1 MHISPDN
8 VVLLQWGGVA
18 INATIVFTWAIMLL
32 LSLGSWLITRRLS
45 TTEELSRWQN
55 LLEVLVDG
63 MREQIRQVSHQEPGQ
78 YLEFIGTLFLFIASA
93 NILIIVPG
101 YLPPTGSLSTTTGL
115 AGCVF
120 IAVPLYGIMHQGLSG
135 YLRHYL
141 QPSLFMMPFNII
153 GEFSRTIALAV
164 RLFGNVMSGHMIVAI
179 LVSIVPLVFPL
190 IMQVF
195 GLLTGLIQAY
205 IFAVLAIV
213 YIASSA
219 RSLKE
224 KQHADEQN
232 GMEQKHYG

>member
-45 TTEELSRWQN
+45 TSEELSRWQN

-63 MREQIRQVSHQEPGQ
+63 MRKQIRQVSHQEPGQ

-93 NILIIVPG
+93 NILTIVPG
-101 YLPPTGSLSTTTGL
+101 YLPPTGSLSTTAGL
-115 AGCVF
+115 AACVF
-120 IAVPLYGIMHQGLSG
+120 IAVPLYGVMHQGLAG

-153 GEFSRTIALAV
+153 GEFSRTVALAV

-179 LVSIVPLVFPL
+179 LVSLMPLIFPI

-213 YIASSA
+213 YIASAA
-219 RSLKE
+219 RSLNE
-224 KQHADEQN
+224 KQRPDEHN
-232 GMEQKHYG
+232 DMEQEHYG

>member
-8 VVLLQWGGVA
+8 VVYLQWAGMT
-18 INATIVFTWAIMLL
+18 INATIVFTWGIVLL
-32 LSLGSWLITRRLS
+32 LSLGSWLVTRRLS
-45 TTEELSRWQN
+45 TTEQLSRWQN

-93 NILIIVPG
+93 NILTIVPG
-101 YLPPTGSLSTTTGL
+101 YLPPTGSLSTTAGL
-115 AGCVF
+115 AACVF
-120 IAVPLYGIMHQGLSG
+120 IAVPLYGVMHQGLAG

-141 QPSLFMMPFNII
+141 QPSLFMLPFNII
-153 GEFSRTIALAV
+153 GEFSRTVALAV

-179 LVSIVPLVFPL
+179 LVSIVPLIFPV

-195 GLLTGLIQAY
+195 GLLTGVIQAY

-224 KQHADEQN
+224 KQRPDEQN
-232 GMEQKHYG
+232 DMEQQHYG

>member
-1 MHISPDN
+1 MSLAAILRSGAVFS
-8 VVLLQWGGVA
+8 VVC
-18 INATIVFTWAIMLL
+18 
-32 LSLGSWLITRRLS
+32 
-45 TTEELSRWQN
+45 
-55 LLEVLVDG
+55 
-63 MREQIRQVSHQEPGQ
+63 
-78 YLEFIGTLFLFIASA
+78 
-93 NILIIVPG
+93 
-101 YLPPTGSLSTTTGL
+101 L
-115 AGCVF
+115 A
-120 IAVPLYGIMHQGLSG
+120 G

-153 GEFSRTIALAV
+153 SEFSRTVALAV

-179 LVSIVPLVFPL
+179 LVSIVPLIFPI

-224 KQHADEQN
+224 KQRPDEHN
-232 GMEQKHYG
+232 DMEQEQYG

>member
-8 VVLLQWGGVA
+8 VVYLQWGGVS
-18 INATIVFTWAIMLL
+18 INATIVFTWGIMLL
-32 LSLGSWLITRRLS
+32 LSFGSWLVTRRLS
-45 TTEELSRWQN
+45 TTEQLSRWQN

-63 MREQIRQVSHQEPGQ
+63 MREQIHQVSHQNPGQ

-93 NILIIVPG
+93 NILTIVPG
-101 YLPPTGSLSTTTGL
+101 YLPPTGSLSTTAGL
-115 AGCVF
+115 AACVF
-120 IAVPLYGIMHQGLSG
+120 LAVPLYGVMHQGLIG

-141 QPSLFMMPFNII
+141 QPSLFMLPFTII
-153 GEFSRTIALAV
+153 GEFSRTVALAV

-179 LVSIVPLVFPL
+179 LVSIVPLIFPI

-224 KQHADEQN
+224 KQRPNLHND
-232 GMEQKHYG
+232 MEQEHYG

>member
-1 MHISPDN
+1 MPISPDK
-8 VVLLQWGGVA
+8 VVYLQWGGVT
-18 INATIVFTWAIMLL
+18 INATIVFTWAVVLV

-45 TTEELSRWQN
+45 TTEDLSRWQN

-63 MREQIRQVSHQEPGQ
+63 MRQQIRQISQQEPDQ

-93 NILIIVPG
+93 NILTIVPG
-101 YLPPTGSLSTTTGL
+101 YLPPTGSLSTTAGL
-115 AGCVF
+115 AACVF
-120 IAVPLYGIMHQGLSG
+120 IAVPLYGVMHQGLAG

-141 QPSLFMMPFNII
+141 QPSLFMLPFNVI
-153 GEFSRTIALAV
+153 GEFSRTVALAV

-179 LVSIVPLVFPL
+179 LVSIVPLLFPI

-224 KQHADEQN
+224 KQSPDEHN
-232 GMEQKHYG
+232 DMEQEHYG

>member
-1 MHISPDN
+1 MPISPDR
-8 VVLLQWGGVA
+8 VVYLQWGGVT
-18 INATIVFTWAIMLL
+18 INATIVFTWAVVLV

-45 TTEELSRWQN
+45 ATEDLSRWQN

-63 MREQIRQVSHQEPGQ
+63 MRQQIRQISQQEPDQ

-93 NILIIVPG
+93 NILTIVPG
-101 YLPPTGSLSTTTGL
+101 YLPPTGSLSTTAGL
-115 AGCVF
+115 AACVF
-120 IAVPLYGIMHQGLSG
+120 IAVPLYGVMHQGLAG

-141 QPSLFMMPFNII
+141 QPSLFMLPFNVI
-153 GEFSRTIALAV
+153 GEFSRTVALAV

-179 LVSIVPLVFPL
+179 LVSIVPLLFPI

-224 KQHADEQN
+224 KQSPDEHN
-232 GMEQKHYG
+232 DMEQEHYG